1 MIAVYPVIAAPNAT
15 AGDTKVSFARAKI
28 FLLIPFCELV
38 TMVGIVNSV
47 EYLNSAEKNKR
58 RTSHRISQKKHRK
71 FYINLWLR
79 KHNFLNMNVN
89 CQLPDFCTRPE
100 THDNLAQPDR
110 IVNTIF
116 RSPGSNSGRIS
127 IIVCEL
133 RAESPFVAA
142 LNDFQQDRIYA
153 FLPFDFKRILIRYP
167 VSIARILAGHL
178 AVEPASV

>member
-1 MIAVYPVIAAPNAT
+1 MIAVYPVIAAPNGT

-28 FLLIPFCELV
+28 FLLIPFSDLV

-47 EYLNSAEKNKR
+47 EYLNSADK
-58 RTSHRISQKKHRK
+58 
-71 FYINLWLR
+71 
-79 KHNFLNMNVN
+79 NVN
-89 CQLPDFCTRPE
+89 CRLFNFCSRPR

-116 RSPGSNSGRIS
+116 RSPGSNSGHTF

-153 FLPFDFKRILIRYP
+153 FLAFDFKRILIRCP
-167 VSIARILAGHL
+167 VSVARILAGHL